1 MSDKVLPYRE
11 IVQSHGGSTMV
22 LGDIFERF
30 ARQSPV
36 TVMARAALEHALAPE
51 AIDALFERTAQRQY
65 TRTLLFSS
73 VVDLM
78 AAVVAKIQPAV
89 NAAYRARA
97 ETLGVSLKA
106 VYDKLDRT
114 ETGVSAE
121 LVRHTART
129 LDPVI
134 TAMGG
139 GRAAWLPGYSIKILD
154 GNHLAGTQHR
164 LKELRTTGAGA
175 LPGKAL
181 VVLDPQAMLV
191 TDVFCCEDGHAQERS
206 LLEAV
211 LEQIRAG
218 EVWIADRNFCT
229 TGFLFGISDR
239 RGSFVIRQHGAT
251 LHIEWAGERRPCG
264 RVETG
269 AVFEQEMRLGDGDGR
284 TMLVRRITVELD
296 QPTRDGEAEIHIL
309 TNLPAEVADSRMI
322 AELYRRRWTVE
333 AAFGELATCLKGE
346 IDTLGY
352 PKAAL
357 FAFCV
362 ALVSYNL
369 MSVVKAALR
378 SVHGEEPVEE
388 LSFYYLAGEV
398 AGTHRGM
405 MIAIPEDE
413 WAVFH
418 GLAAEGFGR
427 VLRDLAAGVRLS
439 VYRKQIRG
447 PKRPPT
453 KRDSGAKVKHV
464 STAKLLGKRRG
475 ST

>member
-1 MSDKVLPYRE
+1 
-11 IVQSHGGSTMV
+11 MV
-22 LGDIFERF
+22 LGEIFERF
-30 ARQSPV
+30 ARQSPI

-51 AIDALFERTAQRQY
+51 AIDALFERAAERQY

-78 AAVVAKIQPAV
+78 ATVVARVQPAI

-97 ETLGVSLKA
+97 ETLGVSIKA

-114 ETGVSAE
+114 EPGVSAE
-121 LVRHTART
+121 LVRHTARN
-129 LDPVI
+129 LGPVI
-134 TAMGG
+134 AAMRGE
-139 GRAAWLPGYSIKILD
+139 RAAWLPGYSIKILD

-164 LKELRTTGAGA
+164 LKELRTVGAGA

-206 LLEAV
+206 LLDQV
-211 LEQIRAG
+211 LETIRPG

-229 TGFLFGISDR
+229 TGFLFGIAR
-239 RGSFVIRQHGAT
+239 RDGSFVIRQHGAT
-251 LHIEWAGERRPCG
+251 LFIEGMGERRSCG
-264 RVETG
+264 RSETG
-269 AVFEQEMRLGDGDGR
+269 AVFEQELRLGDGEGG
-284 TMLVRRITVELD
+284 TMTVRRITVELD
-296 QPTRDGEAEIHIL
+296 TPTRDGETEVHIL
-309 TNLPAEVADSRMI
+309 TNLPAEAADALAI
-322 AELYRRRWTVE
+322 AELYRKRWTVE
-333 AAFGELATCLKGE
+333 AAFGELATCLNGE

-362 ALVSYNL
+362 ALVSYNV
-369 MSVVKAALR
+369 MSVVRAALR
-378 SVHGEEPVEE
+378 SVHGEEAVEE
-388 LSFYYLAGEV
+388 LSFYYLADEV

-418 GLAAEGFGR
+418 GLTAAAFGKI
-427 VLRDLAAGVRLS
+427 LLDLTAGVRLS
-439 VYRKQIRG
+439 AYRKLVRG
-447 PKRPPT
+447 PKRPQP
-453 KRDSGAKVKHV
+453 KRESGAKIKHV
-464 STAKLLGKRRG
+464 STAKLLEKRRG

>member
-1 MSDKVLPYRE
+1 
-11 IVQSHGGSTMV
+11 MV
-22 LGDIFERF
+22 LDDIFERF
-30 ARQSPV
+30 TQQSPV
-36 TVMARAALEHALAPE
+36 TVMARAALEHTLSPR
-51 AIDALFERTAQRQY
+51 AIDALFERTAQRRY
-65 TRTLLFSS
+65 TRPLLFSS

-78 AAVVAKIQPAV
+78 GAVVARVQPAV

-97 ETLGVSLKA
+97 ESLGVSLRA
-106 VYDKLDRT
+106 VYDKLERL
-114 ETGVSAE
+114 EPGLSAE

-129 LDPVI
+129 LSPVV

-139 GRAAWLPGYSIKILD
+139 ERVAWLPGYRIKILD

-164 LKELRTTGAGA
+164 LKELRTIGAGA
-175 LPGKAL
+175 LPGKAP

-191 TDVFCCEDGHAQERS
+191 CDVSPCEDGHARERS
-206 LLEAV
+206 LLGSV
-211 LEQIRAG
+211 LERMRAG

-229 TGFLFGISDR
+229 TGFLFGIDR
-239 RGSFVIRQHGAT
+239 RESAFVIRQHGAT
-251 LHIEWAGERRPCG
+251 LCIEWMGQRRSCG
-264 RVETG
+264 RSDTG
-269 AVFEQEMRLGDGDGR
+269 AVFEQEIRLGDGDGG

-296 QPTRDGEAEIHIL
+296 TPTRDGETEVHIL
-309 TNLPAEVADSRMI
+309 TNLPAEAADALAI
-322 AELYRRRWTVE
+322 ADLYRRRWTVE
-333 AAFGELATCLKGE
+333 AAFGELATCLNGE

-362 ALVSYNL
+362 ALVSYNV

-378 SVHGEEPVEE
+378 SAHGEEAVEG
-388 LSFYYLAGEV
+388 LSFYYLADEV

-418 GLAAEGFGR
+418 GLTAAALGGI
-427 VLRDLAAGVRLS
+427 LLDLAAGVRLS
-439 VYRKQIRG
+439 SYRKQVRG
-447 PKRPPT
+447 PKRPQP
-453 KRDSGAKVKHV
+453 KRESGAKVKHV
-464 STAKLLGKRRG
+464 STAKLLGKRKG